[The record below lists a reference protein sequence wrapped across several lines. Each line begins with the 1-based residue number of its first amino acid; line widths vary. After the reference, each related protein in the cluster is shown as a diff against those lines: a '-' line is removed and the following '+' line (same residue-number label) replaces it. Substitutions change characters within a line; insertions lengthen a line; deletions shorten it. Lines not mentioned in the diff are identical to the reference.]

1 MASLIEGYNYDIF
14 ISYRQKDNKGDK
26 WVSEFVEAL
35 KTELESTFK
44 EEVSVYFDINPHDGL
59 LETHDVDESL
69 KEKLKCL
76 IFIPIIS
83 RTYCDPKSFAWEHEF
98 RAFIKEASNDQF
110 GLKVKLS
117 GGNIASRLLP
127 VLIHDLDPEDKKL
140 VEDVLGGFIRG
151 IEFIY
156 KEPGINK
163 PLKPDDDD
171 RKNLNKTKYSY
182 QINKVANAISEIIK
196 SFVGQ
201 RKSIIV
207 PKESKSGLR
216 HISLSGKIMKTVSEA
231 ILFIGLVIGGYFVFR
246 TLTSKQELEKSIA
259 VLPFINDSPS
269 DSNRYFIDGIMVDIL
284 NNLQTIKDLRVIS
297 RTSAEKFRNTTKSVP
312 EIAKELGV
320 NYIVEGSGQKSG
332 NKMRLR
338 VNLIR
343 AVKEVHLW
351 GNSYEKELNEV
362 RDILDIQNQIAESI
376 TSELKAYVT
385 PQEEKRIEKTPAV
398 NLDAYEAVM
407 KGNFYWNK
415 LSANDLETALKYYEL
430 AKEKDPEYA
439 PAYAGIGGVWIARQQ
454 MGLVSPGEAV
464 PKAEEALMKAFD
476 LDSTTVDLSGYYTWS
491 LWDWEKGEKEFKRVI
506 ERNPNDAQSKAV
518 YSHLL
523 AILGRNE
530 EALAQIEIAVKLDP
544 LNEFIKVFYGVVLTF
559 VSKYDEAIEAFKDA
573 LKIEPNY
580 PFAQGNFG
588 VALVLSGRYKEA
600 VEQWKFCNAVDIELV
615 NALEEGYNEG
625 GFKGALLSYNNVV
638 ESRYKNSFWSPIDIA
653 MNYAMIGDKDKALF
667 WLETGFQIR
676 DPNTPYLLLPVFDN
690 LRDDTRFQD
699 LCKRMNLPYK

>member
-117 GGNIASRLLP
+117 GGNIASRVLP
-127 VLIHDLDPEDKKL
+127 VLIHDLDTEDKKL

-171 RKNLNKTKYSY
+171 RKNLNKTKFSY

-201 RKSIIV
+201 RKSILV
-207 PKESKSGLR
+207 PKESMSGLR
-216 HISLSGKIMKTVSEA
+216 HISLSGKIMKIVSAA
-231 ILFIGLVIGGYFVFR
+231 ILFIGLVIGGYFVLR

-284 NNLQTIKDLRVIS
+284 NNLQTVKDLRVIS

-332 NKMRLR
+332 NRMRLR

-362 RDILDIQNQIAESI
+362 RDILDIQSQIAESI

-385 PQEEKRIEKTPAV
+385 PQEEQRIEKIAAV

-407 KGNFYWNK
+407 KGNFYWDK

-476 LDSTTVDLSGYYTWS
+476 LDSTAVDLSGYYTWS

-506 ERNPNDAQSKAV
+506 ERNPNDAKSRAV

-530 EALAQIEIAVKLDP
+530 EAVMQIEIAVDLDP
-544 LNEFIKVFYGVVLTF
+544 LNELIKAFYGVVLTF
-559 VSKYDEAIEAFKDA
+559 VRKYDEAIEAFQEA

-588 VALVLSGRYKEA
+588 VALALSGRYKEA
-600 VEQWKFCNAVDIELV
+600 IEQWKFCNAGDIELV

-625 GFKGALLSYNNVV
+625 GFKGAILSYCNIA
-638 ESRYKNSFWSPIDIA
+638 ESRYKSSFWLPFDIA
-653 MNYAMIGDKDKALF
+653 TNYAMIGVEDKALF
-667 WLETGFQIR
+667 WLEEGFQIR
-676 DPNTPYLLLPVFDN
+676 DPNTPYLLIPIFDN
-690 LRDDTRFQD
+690 LREDPRFKD
-699 LCKRMNLPYK
+699 ICKRMKLPYK

>member
-1 MASLIEGYNYDIF
+1 
-14 ISYRQKDNKGDK
+14 
-26 WVSEFVEAL
+26 
-35 KTELESTFK
+35 
-44 EEVSVYFDINPHDGL
+44 
-59 LETHDVDESL
+59 
-69 KEKLKCL
+69 
-76 IFIPIIS
+76 
-83 RTYCDPKSFAWEHEF
+83 
-98 RAFIKEASNDQF
+98 
-110 GLKVKLS
+110 
-117 GGNIASRLLP
+117 
-127 VLIHDLDPEDKKL
+127 
-140 VEDVLGGFIRG
+140 
-151 IEFIY
+151 
-156 KEPGINK
+156 
-163 PLKPDDDD
+163 
-171 RKNLNKTKYSY
+171 
-182 QINKVANAISEIIK
+182 
-196 SFVGQ
+196 
-201 RKSIIV
+201 
-207 PKESKSGLR
+207 
-216 HISLSGKIMKTVSEA
+216 
-231 ILFIGLVIGGYFVFR
+231 
-246 TLTSKQELEKSIA
+246 
-259 VLPFINDSPS
+259 
-269 DSNRYFIDGIMVDIL
+269 
-284 NNLQTIKDLRVIS
+284 
-297 RTSAEKFRNTTKSVP
+297 
-312 EIAKELGV
+312 
-320 NYIVEGSGQKSG
+320 
-332 NKMRLR
+332 
-338 VNLIR
+338 
-343 AVKEVHLW
+343 
-351 GNSYEKELNEV
+351 
-362 RDILDIQNQIAESI
+362 
-376 TSELKAYVT
+376 
-385 PQEEKRIEKTPAV
+385 
-398 NLDAYEAVM
+398 
-407 KGNFYWNK
+407 
-415 LSANDLETALKYYEL
+415 
-430 AKEKDPEYA
+430 
-439 PAYAGIGGVWIARQQ
+439 
-454 MGLVSPGEAV
+454 
-464 PKAEEALMKAFD
+464 MKAFD